1 MSHRIYG
8 PLIFAEAA
16 GTIQLVLRHPD
27 IHTPKNEDEPLPHQ
41 IQKKIN
47 AKSTT
52 DFNTGAKTIK
62 GLEESTGVNLCD
74 LWLDS
79 GPEDVAPKER
89 ATQNTGTGVH
99 RYGKLLCF
107 NGHHQESKKIPTKW
121 EKNLQAIY
129 LMKDL
134 FPTYVKKAITD
145 YMIVSPRTP
154 TWNPQGDRIYRWVL
168 WEVRR
173 FS

>member
-1 MSHRIYG
+1 MTQDGHTDQQHRIRRPETSHRIYG

-27 IHTPKNEDEPLPHQ
+27 IQAPKNEDEPLPHQ

-62 GLEESTGVNLCD
+62 GLEESTGVNLCA

-79 GPEDVAPKER
+79 GPKDVAPKER
-89 ATQNTGTGVH
+89 ATQNTGTRVH
-99 RYGKLLCF
+99 RY
-107 NGHHQESKKIPTKW
+107 
-121 EKNLQAIY
+121 
-129 LMKDL
+129 
-134 FPTYVKKAITD
+134 
-145 YMIVSPRTP
+145 
-154 TWNPQGDRIYRWVL
+154 
-168 WEVRR
+168 
-173 FS
+173 